1 MRQLSQIFVCIDLY
15 YWKRKM
21 PFLSQS
27 EFSCYVVVIMINH
40 LYLFSEFEVKTQYG
54 KLLIFITF

>member
-1 MRQLSQIFVCIDLY
+1 
-15 YWKRKM
+15 M
-21 PFLSQS
+21 PFLSQN